1 MGSWLEGTP
10 AGSGAASGSRLDLP
24 ADGPGSMASVLRR
37 LVALLVDWLLSAAVG
52 LLAVR
57 PPESTAFPLADADPM
72 ATLAVFAVSTVV
84 FVGVLGSTLG
94 HRLLGLRVA
103 HPWDVTTG
111 RPPGLV
117 AALVR
122 TVLLCLVIPPAI
134 WDRDGRG
141 LHDVAA
147 RTVIVRR

>member
-10 AGSGAASGSRLDLP
+10 AGSGAGSGLDLP
-24 ADGPGSMASVLRR
+24 AAGPGSLASVPRR
-37 LVALLVDWLLSAAVG
+37 LVALVVDWTLSAAVG
-52 LLAVR
+52 LLVVR
-57 PPESTAFPLADADPM
+57 PSPATGFALADADPT

-84 FVGVLGSTLG
+84 FLAVLGSTLG

-103 HPWDVTTG
+103 RIEEVTTG